1 LKGFKVQ
8 TTKIWKT
15 ISKSPP
21 VQELT
26 LDYHPLTTKKDMAAK
41 RGVRKCLCGE
51 GERCRGLTL

>member
-1 LKGFKVQ
+1 MQ